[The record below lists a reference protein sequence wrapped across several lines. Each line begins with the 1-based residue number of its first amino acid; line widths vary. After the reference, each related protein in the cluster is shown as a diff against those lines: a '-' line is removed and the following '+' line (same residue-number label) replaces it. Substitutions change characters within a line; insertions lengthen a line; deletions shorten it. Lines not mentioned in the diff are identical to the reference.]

1 VTRSTRPPGAVAR
14 RAFPRRPASRAP
26 RLAACLLACA
36 STGLAC
42 ASTSP
47 EDPDYGQPPDLA
59 EATVAFAGAVKTG
72 AGSFSRGMGTA
83 YRGVRAGFEEPGD
96 AAACG
101 PYPKDYVTLVKR
113 HFARVL
119 RYGDDA
125 SYRLGRP
132 SRGYMNHGL
141 LRGGGVAWQGW
152 LVDVEVETRQRM
164 TGHRSV
170 RGYVVRL
177 RGGEVVDVH
186 TDASL
191 LRRL

>member
-1 VTRSTRPPGAVAR
+1 
-14 RAFPRRPASRAP
+14 
-26 RLAACLLACA
+26 LLLACA
-36 STGLAC
+36 SA
-42 ASTSP
+42 SP
-47 EDPDYGQPPDLA
+47 EDPEYGQPPDLA

-83 YRGVRAGFEEPGD
+83 YRGVRQGFAEPGA

-101 PYPKDYVTLVKR
+101 PYPEEYVSLVKR

-119 RYGDDA
+119 RYPDDA
-125 SYRLGRP
+125 SYRMGRP
-132 SRGYMNHGL
+132 GRGYMNHGL

-152 LVDVEVETRQRM
+152 LVDVEVETRQRL
-164 TGHRSV
+164 TGHRSA

-177 RGGEVVDVH
+177 RDGEVVDVH